1 MGEATRELDS
11 YSNIPSEESVQKS
24 TSRKRLQAPR
34 SPDFAMRR
42 MMQKHIDCSATVPQ
56 CRGQDTRREG
66 VPPARA
72 QDGVHLAPSILRMQ
86 GSEAH
91 FTDVTCEAECPDG
104 EQCAQALTMSSAENM
119 VD

>member
-11 YSNIPSEESVQKS
+11 YGNIPSEESVQKS

-42 MMQKHIDCSATVPQ
+42 MIQKHSNCSAMVPQ

-66 VPPARA
+66 VPPAGA
-72 QDGVHLAPSILRMQ
+72 QDGVRLVPSILRMQ

-104 EQCAQALTMSSAENM
+104 ERVLRLSVSSAENM